1 MSSPMNDSFETD
13 DIIEAEHILQIFGPL
28 GDLEEGQAFFR
39 EDIGSANAYKVDF
52 SGSGANK
59 NEISAYKE
67 GQLIIFKAS
76 NANTAASTLQVAGP
90 SGDLSAVPLTKSGN
104 AALVAGD
111 IQAGQMV
118 AVVYNDAGRFEMV
131 GAPSQGSLE
140 GLSDVNF
147 SSPTT
152 GQVVQFD
159 GSDWVNADFG
169 AAEIPSGIDAAKIG
183 AGDVSNAEFGYLDGV
198 TGAIQTQLD
207 GKAASSHNHAAADI
221 NSGQIALARGGT
233 GADLSATGGTGQVLK
248 QNSSGGAVS
257 VGALAASEMPSGIDA
272 AKIGSGD
279 VSNTE
284 FGYLDGVT
292 SALQTQLDGKAASSH
307 NHAASDI
314 NSGQIAL
321 ARGGTGADLSATG
334 GTGQVLKQSSSGGA
348 VSVGALAASEMPG
361 GIDAAKIGSGSVSN
375 AEFGYL
381 DGVTSSVQT
390 QLNGKAASSHN
401 HAASDIN
408 SGQIALA
415 RGGTGA
421 DLSATGGTGQ
431 VLKQS
436 SSGGAVSVGA
446 LAASEMPGGIDA
458 SKIGSGSVSNAE
470 FGYLDGVTS
479 SVQTQLNGK
488 AASSH
493 NHAASD
499 INSGQIALARGGTG
513 ADLSATG
520 GTGQVLKQSSSGGAV
535 SVGALAASEMP
546 GGIDAA
552 KIGSGSVSDAEFG
565 YLNGVTSSVQTQ
577 LDGKAA
583 SSHNHAASHI
593 DSGQIALARGGTGAD
608 LSATGGTGQVLKQN
622 SSGGAVSV
630 GALAASEMP
639 NGIDAAKIGSG
650 DVSNTEFGYL
660 DGVTGPLQSQ
670 LNVPYVFSERV
681 GDQAVNHGSFTTV
694 VLNNKIEDPDNM
706 TNTSSGVV
714 TLNKAGV
721 WCISA
726 TIRTGTNDTGPGFP
740 FITMQIQQFL
750 SPSWVNIWG
759 GDVSGHGMALGDHVI
774 SKTVLLAGVT
784 AGRQLRIR
792 ARVNQ
797 NGWNSRWVGTG
808 TSLCAV
814 WLRG

>member
-76 NANTAASTLQVAGP
+76 NANTGASTLQVAGP
-90 SGDLSAVPLTKSGN
+90 SGDLSAVALTKSGN

-183 AGDVSNAEFGYLDGV
+183 
-198 TGAIQTQLD
+198 
-207 GKAASSHNHAAADI
+207 
-221 NSGQIALARGGT
+221 
-233 GADLSATGGTGQVLK
+233 
-248 QNSSGGAVS
+248 
-257 VGALAASEMPSGIDA
+257 
-272 AKIGSGD
+272 SGD

-334 GTGQVLKQSSSGGA
+334 GTGQVLKQNSSGGV
-348 VSVGALAASEMPG
+348 VSVGALAASEMPS
-361 GIDAAKIGSGSVSN
+361 GIDAAKIGSGDVSN

-381 DGVTSSVQT
+381 DGVTSPVQT

-436 SSGGAVSVGA
+436 TPVERYRWALWRLPRCLVGLMRLRSVRA
-446 LAASEMPGGIDA
+446 MSRMQ
-458 SKIGSGSVSNAE
+458 
-470 FGYLDGVTS
+470 S
-479 SVQTQLNGK
+479 SVT
-488 AASSH
+488 
-493 NHAASD
+493 
-499 INSGQIALARGGTG
+499 
-513 ADLSATG
+513 
-520 GTGQVLKQSSSGGAV
+520 
-535 SVGALAASEMP
+535 
-546 GGIDAA
+546 
-552 KIGSGSVSDAEFG
+552 
-565 YLNGVTSSVQTQ
+565 
-577 LDGKAA
+577 
-583 SSHNHAASHI
+583 
-593 DSGQIALARGGTGAD
+593 
-608 LSATGGTGQVLKQN
+608 
-622 SSGGAVSV
+622 
-630 GALAASEMP
+630 
-639 NGIDAAKIGSG
+639 
-650 DVSNTEFGYL
+650 
-660 DGVTGPLQSQ
+660 
-670 LNVPYVFSERV
+670 
-681 GDQAVNHGSFTTV
+681 
-694 VLNNKIEDPDNM
+694 
-706 TNTSSGVV
+706 
-714 TLNKAGV
+714 
-721 WCISA
+721 
-726 TIRTGTNDTGPGFP
+726 
-740 FITMQIQQFL
+740 
-750 SPSWVNIWG
+750 
-759 GDVSGHGMALGDHVI
+759 
-774 SKTVLLAGVT
+774 
-784 AGRQLRIR
+784 
-792 ARVNQ
+792 
-797 NGWNSRWVGTG
+797 
-808 TSLCAV
+808 
-814 WLRG
+814 